1 MYSSQFGNRPHFP
14 FTRSTSFLGFS
25 GPALFEKLFVVTS
38 SSSQDVEGRWSDL
51 VNQGMRILPLESQPE
66 LLLHEILGDSSS
78 LLSTSF
84 TPDTL
89 PTNVHGVY
97 TQAAAI
103 TKRDP
108 HQAVILLVGQS
119 GHGKSKTIN
128 RLIGQGLLRMGQ
140 STLGSTTKV
149 CVN

>member
-1 MYSSQFGNRPHFP
+1 
-14 FTRSTSFLGFS
+14 
-25 GPALFEKLFVVTS
+25 
-38 SSSQDVEGRWSDL
+38 VEGRWSDL

-78 LLSTSF
+78 PLSTSF
-84 TPDTL
+84 APDTL
-89 PTNVHGVY
+89 STNVHRVY
-97 TQAAAI
+97 TQAAVV

-149 CVN
+149 CVI